1 MSYDFVIIALNRT
14 KICRESQKPNN
25 DNASSK
31 NQLTIEDINTILKN
45 MEMRLKVESILFGD

>member
-1 MSYDFVIIALNRT
+1 MSYDFVIIALNMT

-31 NQLTIEDINTILKN
+31 NQLTIQGINTILKS
-45 MEMRLKVESILFGD
+45 MDMRLKIETILSGD

>member
-1 MSYDFVIIALNRT
+1 MSYDFVIIALNIT

>member
-1 MSYDFVIIALNRT
+1 MSYDFVIIALNMT

-45 MEMRLKVESILFGD
+45 MEMRLKVESILSGD

>member
-1 MSYDFVIIALNRT
+1 MT

>member
-1 MSYDFVIIALNRT
+1 MT

-31 NQLTIEDINTILKN
+31 NQLTIQGINTILKS
-45 MEMRLKVESILFGD
+45 MDMRLKIETILSGD

>member
-1 MSYDFVIIALNRT
+1 MSYDFVIIALNGT

-31 NQLTIEDINTILKN
+31 NQLTIQGINTNIKTMDISYKIETIL
-45 MEMRLKVESILFGD
+45 SGD